1 MVCKTILLE
10 EWVTRG
16 ISNLSNQEMDHCTNE
31 IVARLGLFARIFLAY
46 LYFFFTADWS
56 LLPVHFVM
64 ACINLS
70 SVGGEK
76 VRSGGKT
83 D

>member
-1 MVCKTILLE
+1 MVCKSILLE

-46 LYFFFTADWS
+46 LYFFYCRLVFIACS
-56 LLPVHFVM
+56 LCYGVHQSFK
-64 ACINLS
+64 CR
-70 SVGGEK
+70 GRKGTK
-76 VRSGGKT
+76 WRK

>member
-46 LYFFFTADWS
+46 LYFFLLQIGLYCLFT
-56 LLPVHFVM
+56 LLWRASIFQV
-64 ACINLS
+64 
-70 SVGGEK
+70 
-76 VRSGGKT
+76 
-83 D
+83 